1 MESFAGNVFIIKF
14 NKETIVI
21 ANLEEPNMPKCDLET

>member
-21 ANLEEPNMPKCDLET
+21 ANLEDFNVPKYDL